1 MILAI
6 CVVGIVAIAALGI
19 SGRTRSRDVESWAV
33 ADRSIPRWTSW
44 FLQAGESLTTFSFLG
59 LAGVAFAGGSSA
71 VFAVAYLSLSA
82 VLMYFVAPRIRQLS
96 IGKGYVTQ
104 ADFLQDRF
112 SSRALGRVVAVVGAL
127 SLIPYLELQITG
139 LGLIVQ
145 LATGS
150 ESARGLSMVIASVL
164 IAVFVTRAGISG
176 IARVAYLKDVLMI
189 VALVVVAG
197 GVLISIGGI
206 PHVFQTVAQHDPT
219 MLTLHGA
226 GYDTTFFMTSVIVT
240 TLAAGFNT
248 FPHLWPPVFAA
259 RSSEILRSNYKW
271 LALYQLAL
279 FLPIF
284 IGFAAVLALSPDTA
298 SNTALL
304 GVATH
309 TLPDWLVGVVAVAG
323 ASAAMVPSAAIVMGI
338 STLVTRNLL
347 AIRSPRRALRVNHLV
362 VVIAIVAALIFGLK
376 NSDIAELL
384 LVTYGGLAQL
394 IPAVALA
401 LGSRVRVSAV
411 AVMSGALAGLV
422 SVIVLTFADIPIGS
436 WDSGL
441 ISLAPNLV
449 VLVTVECVRRLVA
462 SQESPARESE
472 ESEILV
478 G

>member
-1 MILAI
+1 
-6 CVVGIVAIAALGI
+6 
-19 SGRTRSRDVESWAV
+19 
-33 ADRSIPRWTSW
+33 
-44 FLQAGESLTTFSFLG
+44 
-59 LAGVAFAGGSSA
+59 
-71 VFAVAYLSLSA
+71 
-82 VLMYFVAPRIRQLS
+82 
-96 IGKGYVTQ
+96 
-104 ADFLQDRF
+104 
-112 SSRALGRVVAVVGAL
+112 
-127 SLIPYLELQITG
+127 
-139 LGLIVQ
+139 
-145 LATGS
+145 
-150 ESARGLSMVIASVL
+150 
-164 IAVFVTRAGISG
+164 
-176 IARVAYLKDVLMI
+176 MI

-323 ASAAMVPSAAIVMGI
+323 ASAAMVPSAAIVVGI

-362 VVIAIVAALIFGLK
+362 VVIAIVGALIFGLK

>member
-164 IAVFVTRAGISG
+164 IAVFVPEQ
-176 IARVAYLKDVLMI
+176 V
-189 VALVVVAG
+189 
-197 GVLISIGGI
+197 
-206 PHVFQTVAQHDPT
+206 
-219 MLTLHGA
+219 
-226 GYDTTFFMTSVIVT
+226 
-240 TLAAGFNT
+240 
-248 FPHLWPPVFAA
+248 
-259 RSSEILRSNYKW
+259 
-271 LALYQLAL
+271 
-279 FLPIF
+279 
-284 IGFAAVLALSPDTA
+284 SP
-298 SNTALL
+298 
-304 GVATH
+304 G
-309 TLPDWLVGVVAVAG
+309 
-323 ASAAMVPSAAIVMGI
+323 
-338 STLVTRNLL
+338 
-347 AIRSPRRALRVNHLV
+347 
-362 VVIAIVAALIFGLK
+362 
-376 NSDIAELL
+376 
-384 LVTYGGLAQL
+384 
-394 IPAVALA
+394 
-401 LGSRVRVSAV
+401 
-411 AVMSGALAGLV
+411 
-422 SVIVLTFADIPIGS
+422 
-436 WDSGL
+436 
-441 ISLAPNLV
+441 
-449 VLVTVECVRRLVA
+449 
-462 SQESPARESE
+462 SPAWH
-472 ESEILV
+472 I
-478 G
+478 